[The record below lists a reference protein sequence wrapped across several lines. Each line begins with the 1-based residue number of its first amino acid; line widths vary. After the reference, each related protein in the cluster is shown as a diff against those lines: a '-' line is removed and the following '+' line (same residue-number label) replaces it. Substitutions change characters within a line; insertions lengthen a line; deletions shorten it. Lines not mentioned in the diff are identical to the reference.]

1 MIVIDAT
8 GHVAGRLATA
18 VAKKLLQGETVI
30 IVNAELAIV
39 SGDRWTVLEHYE
51 VKRYKGDVRSGPFFP
66 RRADL
71 ILKRTVRGMLPYDHT
86 CGRDAY
92 HRLKCYVGVPKE
104 FAEIKAEKV
113 EAALRLKSNRFVTI
127 SEIAGHM
134 GSKVK

>member
-18 VAKKLLQGETVI
+18 VAKKLLQGETVV

-71 ILKRTVRGMLPYDHT
+71 AAHVHDKSSRVAGNRRPLLKPCLIYQ
-86 CGRDAY
+86 
-92 HRLKCYVGVPKE
+92 
-104 FAEIKAEKV
+104 V
-113 EAALRLKSNRFVTI
+113 E
-127 SEIAGHM
+127 
-134 GSKVK
+134 